1 MRAQATA
8 SGVQAYDLLFASTFG
23 SLKRAFE
30 RVSLRTNSEVWQL
43 FEGSEAGLQSVSGIR
58 SVHCEEVKLKVWR
71 IIERVAG

>member
-30 RVSLRTNSEVWQL
+30 RVSLRTNSEVWWQL
-43 FEGSEAGLQSVSGIR
+43 FEGSEAGPSVSGR
-58 SVHCEEVKLKVWR
+58 SVL
-71 IIERVAG
+71 